1 MRSSLPPAAQASQ
14 QRSGWAVAGGGKT
27 LKGSA
32 CALVSSWRRISLPG
46 SLPSPTRALWK
57 ANSEYFSLHF
67 IPVQRLFSDLRFPR
81 VLLPLCFVLFFVPA
95 FHAFSP
101 FHFPDFVVN
110 AEVFP
115 VSPSSKSCFFHDF
128 FRKFLLFQS
137 FYKSELQLIK
147 AHTTSILTLP
157 GHSKSQEWRR
167 WQCMAARVGGI
178 GRPSAS
184 SWRQ

>member
-57 ANSEYFSLHF
+57 ANSEYFLSHF

-101 FHFPDFVVN
+101 FHFP
-110 AEVFP
+110 
-115 VSPSSKSCFFHDF
+115 
-128 FRKFLLFQS
+128 KFLLFQS

-167 WQCMAARVGGI
+167 WQCMAARVGAI